1 MSRPDSLYK
10 RYLVEVSLEHYDI
23 VRREQFWPERVR
35 VRNFKGNGSLWECTD
50 IEAVPEEGT
59 EATPEEGTEATPEE
73 GTATIQNAIPSLEGT
88 EATQNANVN
97 EEVQP
102 VINNV

>member
-59 EATPEEGTEATPEE
+59 EATPEEGT
-73 GTATIQNAIPSLEGT
+73 ATIQNAIPSLEGT
-88 EATQNANVN
+88 EPTQNANVN

-102 VINNV
+102 VINKI